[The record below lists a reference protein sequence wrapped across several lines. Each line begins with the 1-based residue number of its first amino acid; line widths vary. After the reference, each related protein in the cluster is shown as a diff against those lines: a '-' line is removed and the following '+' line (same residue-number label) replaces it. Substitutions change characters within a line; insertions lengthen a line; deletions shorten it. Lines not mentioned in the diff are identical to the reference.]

1 MKRKPSRNAYAIGKN
16 HCSVFF
22 FVCEGVEGF
31 VAARRGGGRGGFGT
45 AMKIKGFERKMEEMA
60 RSVGNG

>member
-1 MKRKPSRNAYAIGKN
+1 MRLVKTIVQ
-16 HCSVFF
+16 CFF